1 LLLHYLTLPCLRDGD
16 EKCGGGIVPNDR
28 YLDTKPG
35 TAAGEDEEDE
45 DPGIGVC
52 TAPSIAKGG
61 VLATA
66 WPRQV

>member
-1 LLLHYLTLPCLRDGD
+1 
-16 EKCGGGIVPNDR
+16 VPNDR